1 MLSLLRPRCHN
12 GLGAS
17 RDKDLQ
23 LHGAI
28 NFLVADQPERFG
40 TSNLGPPAIEAPV
53 ARLDRALP
61 SEGKGQ
67 RFESPWA
74 RQFAMA
80 ECRRFCARHYG
91 NTFAE
96 C

>member
-17 RDKDLQ
+17 R
-23 LHGAI
+23 GAI

-40 TSNLGPPAIEAPV
+40 TSNLGAPAIEVPA

-61 SEGKGQ
+61 SEGKG
-67 RFESPWA
+67 RMFESSRA
-74 RQFAMA
+74 RQI
-80 ECRRFCARHYG
+80 
-91 NTFAE
+91 NQ
-96 C
+96 